1 MATPQWKNF
10 LKIYSSSPTIIPH
23 PTPPFPILKL
33 QPHNQT
39 SKKFDV
45 CLIWSTFKQF
55 FRNETSKMIC
65 TALHDLFVPPLENKM
80 NLTMFTIATLTPD
93 IYIYLP
99 PPPSLISVPI
109 TIVQWGSPV
118 ITSIQLNVMTS
129 REHLPKH
136 VKKLLKGKTVK
147 HAEQMSNLF
156 AVKKF
161 HFLYTCLFHLLKIKI
176 REKSIA

>member
-1 MATPQWKNF
+1 M
-10 LKIYSSSPTIIPH
+10 S
-23 PTPPFPILKL
+23 
-33 QPHNQT
+33 
-39 SKKFDV
+39 DV
-45 CLIWSTFKQF
+45 CLYDQRSNNF

-80 NLTMFTIATLTPD
+80 NLTMFTILTLTPD

-118 ITSIQLNVMTS
+118 ITSIQQNVMTS
-129 REHLPKH
+129 IEHFPNH

-147 HAEQMSNLF
+147 HAEQMSNLL

-161 HFLYTCLFHLLKIKI
+161 HFLYICLFHLLKIKT